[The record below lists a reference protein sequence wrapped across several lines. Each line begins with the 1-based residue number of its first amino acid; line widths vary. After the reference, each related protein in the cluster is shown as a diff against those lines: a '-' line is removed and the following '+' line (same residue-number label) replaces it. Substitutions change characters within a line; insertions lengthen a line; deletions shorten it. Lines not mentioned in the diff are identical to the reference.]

1 MPGSTKKNLWGLLLL
16 VAFVFVCWILT
27 WYLLKDIDDRG
38 TFGDMFGSVNALF
51 SGLAF
56 VGLIYAILLQRNE
69 LELQREDLKHTREE
83 LKGQK
88 EALSAQNETAI
99 QQNFDNTFF
108 QLLRLHNDIVNAID
122 VRDENRRSTSTG
134 RDCFLEFYNHLNKMH
149 MGTRKVDSG
158 DELER
163 IELFFNAHY
172 SKYQSDLGH
181 YFRNLYN
188 IVKFVDNSSV
198 PDKRLYT
205 NLVRAQLSSY
215 ELVLLFYNCLS
226 SKGYGKFSPLI
237 EKYSLLKHLQKNKL
251 LDQDNHVGYYC
262 AKAYGKG
269 DS

>member
-1 MPGSTKKNLWGLLLL
+1 MPNSTQKINWWLLLPII
-16 VAFVFVCWILT
+16 FVFVCWGLA
-27 WYLLKDIDDRG
+27 YYFLVDDVQNRG

-56 VGLIYAILLQRNE
+56 VGLVYAILLQRNE
-69 LELQREDLKHTREE
+69 LKLQREELEHTREE

-88 EALSAQNETAI
+88 EVLSAQNKTAI

-122 VRDENRRSTSTG
+122 VRDENARVTFTG
-134 RDCFLEFYNHLNKMH
+134 RDCFEVFSNYLNKCH
-149 MGTRKVDSG
+149 MQTGRDGSG

-163 IELFFNAHY
+163 IETFYTRHY
-172 SKYQSDLGH
+172 HKHQSDLGH

-188 IVKFVDNSSV
+188 IVKFVDNSNV

-226 SKGYGKFSPLI
+226 TKGKEKFHPII

-251 LDQDNHVGYYC
+251 LDQDNHVGYYSP
-262 AKAYGKG
+262 KAYGHQ
-269 DS
+269 